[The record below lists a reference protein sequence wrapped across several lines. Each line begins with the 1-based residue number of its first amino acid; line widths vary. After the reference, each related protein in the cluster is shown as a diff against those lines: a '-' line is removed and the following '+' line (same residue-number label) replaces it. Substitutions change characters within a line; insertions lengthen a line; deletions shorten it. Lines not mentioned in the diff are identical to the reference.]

1 MQFERRQAVAC
12 VQRAIAVRLKFPDD
26 DLRQVMCVFDQQN
39 RRHRSKSYS
48 HPVCI
53 PVYYTTRHPL
63 YPHGC
68 CLFRKIDN
76 ASNTSMAKPSKS
88 RILSTPWRA
97 VAPWIP
103 GEHTPS
109 RPPGLKNPVHMDPPT
124 GVRIVS
130 LRVGMPKLGSKLPQN
145 Q

>member
-1 MQFERRQAVAC
+1 MMTCARSCASSTSRIVVIKAVLLAS
-12 VQRAIAVRLKFPDD
+12 RLYPSILHDTP
-26 DLRQVMCVFDQQN
+26 
-39 RRHRSKSYS
+39 S
-48 HPVCI
+48 
-53 PVYYTTRHPL
+53 L

-68 CLFRKIDN
+68 HLFRKIDKT
-76 ASNTSMAKPSKS
+76 SNTTPARPSKS

-109 RPPGLKNPVHMDPPT
+109 RPPGLKDPVHIYPPT